1 MTKRSLT
8 NVLQGPVK
16 ATFVPRTKSGST
28 NLPEGV
34 VHLYREC
41 EQPPDGPSVPSISDS
56 EAMLDDGTTLGVL
69 AVPQWMTPSD
79 FLAFVAPA
87 AEGLAHL
94 RLIRSAHFGT
104 YYRTSSNLLFARD
117 SIPNRCFAIMKF
129 HRPDEALEFAEAYN
143 GKPFNSMEVS
153 YEYEPPPCSWCN

>member
-8 NVLQGPVK
+8 NVCTALPGPVT

-41 EQPPDGPSVPSISDS
+41 EQPPDGEKRQSVPSISESD
-56 EAMLDDGTTLGVL
+56 AMPDDGTTLGVL

-94 RLIRSAHFGT
+94 RLIRSAHLD
-104 YYRTSSNLLFARD
+104 LL
-117 SIPNRCFAIMKF
+117 
-129 HRPDEALEFAEAYN
+129 
-143 GKPFNSMEVS
+143 S
-153 YEYEPPPCSWCN
+153 YEL